1 MKFTRKI
8 VPALA
13 LLIVSAV
20 LMTTA
25 TFAWFSMNTRATAT
39 GMQMGTEAGDNVL
52 ISAESGMTK
61 AAVSTFKNAL
71 VISAAKANLRPVSS
85 VDGANFYF
93 VDAFQVAGNGS
104 AMAPSGYN
112 PYTKYDTSD
121 AEKLAASQT
130 AFENNYRKAGI
141 KPYVEYAFQVMATNA
156 EGAAADLV
164 IDSIA
169 LTYNGSASVQ
179 TAFRVAVFA
188 NDITDAAAA
197 TETLVT
203 ILRQN
208 GAVNHTANSA
218 VGEVSGAPAITA
230 VSDKRDSGATIASN
244 VPEAATKFYRVVVR
258 VWLEGE
264 DTTCTNATFADL
276 DGTWSLDL
284 GISFKDASHTAQSI
298 LNSTVRNVALPAAS
312 YTIGTTPV
320 AIDNTLYYPVM
331 NGEAM
336 VPVAG
341 MTGAYLFTTQ
351 ADGTLGE
358 TTAFFALTEETYNGY
373 KTYHYPINVTPQYS
387 VVAAI
392 DLDAATVID
401 TDSVTIG
408 ADESAVTYYVIEGKK
423 LGDAQLY
430 TTATPVDGLVND
442 SVIYTIE
449 DGVATDVTAYCT
461 LPAAAEEELT

>member
-25 TFAWFSMNTRATAT
+25 TFAWFSMNTRVTAT

-52 ISAESGMTK
+52 IANNTSKTK
-61 AAVSTFKNAL
+61 ETALGNFKNTL
-71 VISAAKANLRPVSS
+71 VLPVAKANLRPVSS

-93 VDAFQVAGNGS
+93 VDAFQVAGNG
-104 AMAPSGYN
+104 AAVAPSGYN

-141 KPYVEYAFQVMATNA
+141 KPYVEYAFQVMATKA

-169 LTYNGSASVQ
+169 LTYNGSTNVQ
-179 TAFRVAVFA
+179 KAFRVAVFA
-188 NDITDAAAA
+188 DEFTGTEVT

-203 ILRQN
+203 ILSQS
-208 GAVNHTANSA
+208 GAANHTPNSA
-218 VGEVSGAPAITA
+218 VSGVNATSA
-230 VSDKRDSGATIASN
+230 VQKPG
-244 VPEAATKFYRVVVR
+244 AATKIATAIPEGETHFYRVVVR

-276 DGTWSLDL
+276 DDTWSLDL
-284 GISFKDASHTAQSI
+284 GISFADGSHSAQTTLS
-298 LNSTVRNVALPAAS
+298 STVRNVVLPAG

-320 AIDNTLYYPVM
+320 AVDAALYYPIM
-331 NGEAM
+331 NGDAM
-336 VPVAG
+336 VAVEG
-341 MTGAYLFTTQ
+341 MTNTYLFTT
-351 ADGTLGE
+351 
-358 TTAFFALTEETYNGY
+358 TASGAVTAATDFYALTEETYNGY

-387 VVAAI
+387 VKPAI
-392 DLDAATVID
+392 DLAAAVVDD
-401 TDSVTIG
+401 T
-408 ADESAVTYYVIEGKK
+408 
-423 LGDAQLY
+423 
-430 TTATPVDGLVND
+430 TPVDVGGENYYAITGKTLDGKQLYAKVTTLAAD

-449 DGVATDVTAYCT
+449 GGAATDVTVYCT
-461 LPAAAEEELT
+461 LPAGTP

>member
-1 MKFTRKI
+1 MKFTRKL

-25 TFAWFSMNTRATAT
+25 TFAWFSMNTRVTAT

-52 ISAESGMTK
+52 IANNDTK
-61 AAVSTFKNAL
+61 TKETNLANFKNAL
-71 VISAAKANLRPVSS
+71 VVSADKANLRPVSS
-85 VDGANFYF
+85 VNGADFYF

-104 AMAPSGYN
+104 AMVPNGYN
-112 PYTKYDTSD
+112 PYTKYDTTN
-121 AEKLAASQT
+121 AETLAASQA
-130 AFENNYRKAGI
+130 AFENNYRKSDI

-188 NDITDAAAA
+188 DEFTGDSVAS
-197 TETLVT
+197 ETLVT
-203 ILRQN
+203 VLKQN
-208 GAVNHTANSA
+208 NAINHTSNCAVNGVNTTAA
-218 VGEVSGAPAITA
+218 VINR
-230 VSDKRDSGATIASN
+230 DKPATIASN

-264 DTTCTNATFADL
+264 DTTCTNATFAEL

-298 LNSTVRNVALPAAS
+298 LNSTVRNVTLPAG

-320 AIDNTLYYPVM
+320 AIDNTLYYPIM
-331 NGEAM
+331 NGTSM
-336 VPVAG
+336 VAVEG
-341 MTGAYLFTTQ
+341 MTNTYLFTT
-351 ADGTLGE
+351 
-358 TTAFFALTEETYNGY
+358 TASGAVGAAANFYALTEETYNGY

-387 VVAAI
+387 VMAAI
-392 DLDAATVID
+392 DLNAATVID

-430 TTATPVDGLVND
+430 TTATPADGLVND

-461 LPAAAEEELT
+461 LPEAVEAT

>member
-25 TFAWFSMNTRATAT
+25 TFAWFSMNTRVTAT

-52 ISAESGMTK
+52 IANNTSKTK
-61 AAVSTFKNAL
+61 ETALGNFKNAL
-71 VISAAKANLRPVSS
+71 VLPVAKANLRPVSS

-93 VDAFQVAGNGS
+93 VDAFQVAGNG
-104 AMAPSGYN
+104 AAVAPSGYN

-169 LTYNGSASVQ
+169 LTYNGSTNVQ
-179 TAFRVAVFA
+179 KAFRVAVFA
-188 NDITDAAAA
+188 DEFTGSEVT

-203 ILRQN
+203 ILSQS
-208 GAVNHTANSA
+208 GAGNHTPNSA
-218 VGEVSGAPAITA
+218 VSGVNATSA
-230 VSDKRDSGATIASN
+230 VQKPG
-244 VPEAATKFYRVVVR
+244 AATKIATAIPEGETHFYRVVVR

-276 DGTWSLDL
+276 DDTWSLDL
-284 GISFKDASHTAQSI
+284 GISFADGSHSAQTTLS
-298 LNSTVRNVALPAAS
+298 STVRNVVLPAG

-320 AIDNTLYYPVM
+320 AVDAALYYPIM
-331 NGEAM
+331 NGDAM
-336 VPVAG
+336 VAVEGEG
-341 MTGAYLFTTQ
+341 MTNTYLFTT
-351 ADGTLGE
+351 
-358 TTAFFALTEETYNGY
+358 TASGAVTAATDFYALTEETYNGY

-387 VVAAI
+387 VMPAI
-392 DLDAATVID
+392 DLTAATVDD
-401 TDSVTIG
+401 T
-408 ADESAVTYYVIEGKK
+408 
-423 LGDAQLY
+423 
-430 TTATPVDGLVND
+430 TPVDVGGENYYAITGKTLDGKQLYAKVTTLAAD

-449 DGVATDVTAYCT
+449 GGAATDVTVYCT
-461 LPAAAEEELT
+461 LPAGTP